1 MASCAEQHC
10 TEQPRDYVRFALST
24 ELGGS
29 MTVEV
34 LLCELHIASAELAN
48 KGNYLFIRPRQR
60 LDM

>member
-10 TEQPRDYVRFALST
+10 SETPKDYVRFALST
-24 ELGGS
+24 EFGS

-48 KGNYLFIRPRQR
+48 KGTYLFIRPRER